1 MDKIETNRLILR
13 PFRDED
19 APGMFAYLSHP
30 RVNCFLDDQIS
41 TLEEAVAKVQK
52 EKQITLIWRFV

>member
-1 MDKIETNRLILR
+1 ML
-13 PFRDED
+13 
-19 APGMFAYLSHP
+19 AYLSHP

-52 EKQITLIWRFV
+52 EKADHSYMAICLKRKSVDYR